1 MTANSD
7 EKINRTFR
15 LYDETI
21 WIIGFGLFFLTYQ
34 ALWSNKS
41 FEQKI
46 YDVLGILLLW
56 GIVLLKTHRIHISDM
71 RTVIFQGLLRRI
83 VLNPRDI
90 LEYQEWVRGGRLV
103 HHGGSIFLWPYIEK
117 QGELK
122 SILKAANP
130 QIKFRDISEEGTKTN
145 VRVLII
151 VIAMFAYFGWL
162 IWSLF
167 HGIMN
172 SFK

>member
-21 WIIGFGLFFLTYQ
+21 WIIGIGLLFLTYQ
-34 ALWSNKS
+34 AFSSSKS
-41 FEQKI
+41 LEQKI

-56 GIVLLKTHRIHISDM
+56 VIVLLKTHRIHIRDT
-71 RTVIFQGLLRRI
+71 RNAVFQGLLRKI

-103 HHGGSIFLWPYIEK
+103 HTGGSIFLWPYIEK

-130 QIKFRDISEEGTKTN
+130 QIKFRDIAAEGTKTTA
-145 VRVLII
+145 RVVII
-151 VIAMFAYFGWL
+151 VVGVFAYFGWL

-167 HGIMN
+167 HGITN